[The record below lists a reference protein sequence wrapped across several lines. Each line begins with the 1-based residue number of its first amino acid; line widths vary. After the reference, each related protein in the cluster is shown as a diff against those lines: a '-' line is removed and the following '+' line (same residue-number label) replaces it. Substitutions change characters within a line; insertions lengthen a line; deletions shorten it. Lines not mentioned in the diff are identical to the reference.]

1 MDRER
6 LALERR
12 QTQRRIVEN
21 LTYINLEPGN
31 GGMILNISEGG
42 LGFCAAVSLQ
52 KRGMIHFRLSEPEL
66 QIEADAEVA
75 WTDETRR
82 KGGVRFA
89 NLSPEARRQIHNWI
103 NRPTPVRVDRW
114 CAPVA
119 GHRRAT
125 AEAAA
130 PVASSGAVAFF
141 KNRLRSSLQGFSGG
155 LASGLLFSALV
166 GGALLLHS
174 RRREFGE
181 VLVRWGERL
190 GAETP
195 PARSGQT
202 HTRSLKEQVEP
213 SAASPPP
220 DLQTNPGEPMAQ
232 PVLTAPNIVKRSSD
246 TASRLPTRPSEKPP
260 AIMSF
265 VREPDRKEALLTTEA
280 LSPAVLPE
288 PFLTMPA
295 AADVLA
301 ERPAPMAPK
310 GLAESRSNL
319 SPFETSRE
327 LGSAPVPEKYLEIG
341 KFKDKPPA
349 EQVKEHISQLGLPTI
364 LAQRRRLWMNS
375 YYVLVGP
382 YGEDREIE
390 SARTELVSRGFPAR
404 SYEKGSRNMTFP
416 SGLTLK
422 GASLPCGSC
431 TISWEAYEPNA
442 SIKIQ
447 TERGGFVQAEG
458 KLVRRNL
465 WYDHNEFFCRISPDG
480 SRNLLEIRL
489 ASTNQALVF
498 GTTY

>member
-1 MDRER
+1 MDRQR

-12 QTQRRIVEN
+12 QTQRRMVES

-42 LGFCAAVSLQ
+42 LGLCAAISLQ
-52 KRGMIHFRLSEPEL
+52 KSGMIHFRLSEPDL

-82 KGGVRFA
+82 KGGLRFT
-89 NLSPEARRQIHNWI
+89 NLSPETRRQIHGWI
-103 NRPTPVRVDRW
+103 NRPTTGRW

-119 GHRRAT
+119 RHGSAS
-125 AEAAA
+125 AESAA
-130 PVASSGAVAFF
+130 PVTSSPAAAFC

-155 LASGLLFSALV
+155 LVSGLLLSALV

-174 RRREFGE
+174 RHRELGE

-190 GAETP
+190 GAERP
-195 PARSGQT
+195 PTRSVQT
-202 HTRSLKEQVEP
+202 HTRSLKEQVES
-213 SAASPPP
+213 SAASPAP
-220 DLQTNPGEPMAQ
+220 DLQTKPREPMAQ
-232 PVLTAPNIVKRSSD
+232 TVLRAPNPVKRESD
-246 TASRLPTRPSEKPP
+246 TAPKVAIRPSDRPP
-260 AIMSF
+260 VIMSS
-265 VREPDRKEALLTTEA
+265 VREADRKEAPLTMEA
-280 LSPAVLPE
+280 RSLAVLPE
-288 PFLTMPA
+288 RLLATPA
-295 AADVLA
+295 APNVLA
-301 ERPAPMAPK
+301 ELPAPMAPE
-310 GLAESRSNL
+310 GLAGSTSNTSYL
-319 SPFETSRE
+319 ETHRGA
-327 LGSAPVPEKYLEIG
+327 GSAPLPERYLEIG
-341 KFKDKPPA
+341 KFKDKTPA
-349 EQVKEHISQLGLPTI
+349 EQVKEHVAQLGLPTI

-416 SGLTLK
+416 SGLMLK

-458 KLVRRNL
+458 KLLKRNL

-498 GTTY
+498 ERTH